1 MTNNG
6 RKALTLALAFLL
18 GATSSGLIFST
29 LSDAETKVIANFF
42 ADGSMLIN
50 AVEAREHVYV
60 LRLLR
65 DGDTENAIEF
75 LERNLDSKIVGLKE
89 SNNHTVR
96 TNEAV
101 LKGVEKAREYR
112 IEHPRNTNIEMIDER
127 VLNALESIE

>member
-6 RKALTLALAFLL
+6 RKILTPALAFLL
-18 GATSSGLIFST
+18 GGASSGLIFSI
-29 LSDAETKVIANFF
+29 LSDAETKVITNFF

-50 AVEAREHVYV
+50 AVEAQEYVYV

-65 DGDTENAIEF
+65 DGDTENAIAL
-75 LERNLDSKIVGLKE
+75 LERNLDLKIVGLEE

-101 LKGVEKAREYR
+101 LKGIEEAREYR
-112 IEHPRNTNIEMIDER
+112 IEHPRTQIPR
-127 VLNALESIE
+127 